1 MHIMQHRQARPTR
14 TATGYEFKVLLVGC
28 MYSGFTTNSH
38 LCGIEFRPRIEMVF
52 VFWAAF
58 AVLAYTYFGY
68 PAWLS
73 LRRLWRRQP
82 VKRAPLLPSISIV
95 LVVRNEESC
104 VENKLLSLLNM
115 KYPAEQVEV
124 IVVSDGST
132 DGTNLILSRLAR
144 DSRLRVQQLEKSC
157 GKAEG
162 INRALQ
168 IASGEIVVFTDARQT
183 IANDSI
189 LRLTE
194 NFGDS
199 SVGCASGELM
209 LGNPA
214 VGENASG
221 MGLYW
226 KIEKINRELES
237 SSGSVVGA
245 TGALYAIRRRLFV
258 PLLPET
264 ILDDVAIPMQVVRQG
279 YRVILDLGARIWD
292 VPDLGTEREFARK
305 VRTLSG
311 IYQLLQTQPWLLTRE
326 NPVRF
331 EFISHKVLRLA
342 VPFVLVAAL
351 FSSFLL
357 QGHFYRTAFIVQLVF
372 YGLGAWGSLKLRWN
386 PLARIADAAF
396 TFILLNGAAAV
407 AFANFV
413 SGRRPAWGR

>member
-1 MHIMQHRQARPTR
+1 
-14 TATGYEFKVLLVGC
+14 
-28 MYSGFTTNSH
+28 
-38 LCGIEFRPRIEMVF
+38 MVF

-58 AVLAYTYFGY
+58 ALLAYTYLGY
-68 PAWLS
+68 PAWLW
-73 LRRLWRRQP
+73 LRGLWRRQP
-82 VKRAPLLPSISIV
+82 VRRATLIPSISII

-104 VENKLLSLLNM
+104 VESKLRSLLSM

-132 DGTNLILSRLAR
+132 DGTNRILSSLAQ
-144 DSRLRVQQLEKSC
+144 DPRLRVLQQEQPC

-162 INRALQ
+162 INGALQ
-168 IASGEIVVFTDARQT
+168 IARGEIVVFTDARQT
-183 IANDSI
+183 IENDSV
-189 LRLTE
+189 LRLMD
-194 NFGDS
+194 NFADP
-199 SVGCASGELM
+199 SVGCASGQLI
-209 LGNPA
+209 LGDPA
-214 VGENASG
+214 AGENASG

-264 ILDDVAIPMQVVRQG
+264 ILDDVSIPMHVVRQG
-279 YRVILDLGARIWD
+279 YRVILDLRARIWD
-292 VPDLGTEREFARK
+292 VPDLGTGREFARK

-311 IYQLLQTQPWLLTRE
+311 IYQLLQMQPWLLTRE
-326 NPVRF
+326 NSVRF
-331 EFISHKVLRLA
+331 EFISHKLLRLA
-342 VPFVLVAAL
+342 VPFALVAAF

-357 QGHFYRTAFIVQLVF
+357 PGSLYRAAFTVQLVF
-372 YGLGAWGSLKLRWN
+372 YGLGVWGSLKPRWN
-386 PLARIADAAF
+386 PLARIAGAAF
-396 TFILLNGAAAV
+396 TFVLLNSAATV